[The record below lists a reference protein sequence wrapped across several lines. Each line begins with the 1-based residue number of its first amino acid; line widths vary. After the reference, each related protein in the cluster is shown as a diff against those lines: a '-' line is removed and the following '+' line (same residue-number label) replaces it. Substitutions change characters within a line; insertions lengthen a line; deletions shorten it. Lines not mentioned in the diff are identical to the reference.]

1 MQFFDNKITF
11 VNLRSCYQYPNVIC
25 LLSNRFDSI
34 WFCEHNH
41 HFHVLCLMNALKET
55 SFTLNVS
62 FLPLCPVSCHQPLSL
77 LFYSYHPLYNSFILY
92 LAFLCSYIHPRSF
105 FHMTFITPH
114 DVPVTT
120 LTSSTFPSFS
130 NFLWGTHSFLSLH
143 TSIHLSFA
151 SPLTLLLNRP
161 FGSPTL

>member
-1 MQFFDNKITF
+1 MFLFF
-11 VNLRSCYQYPNVIC
+11 RSVLSAVI
-25 LLSNRFDSI
+25 SRS
-34 WFCEHNH
+34 H
-41 HFHVLCLMNALKET
+41 
-55 SFTLNVS
+55 
-62 FLPLCPVSCHQPLSL
+62 
-77 LFYSYHPLYNSFILY
+77 FYSYHPLYNSFILY

-151 SPLTLLLNRP
+151 SPLTLLSTVPLVAQHYDSSNDLLIHLSLKLNGIWFCEHCYKLLIVVTTIYLWCP
-161 FGSPTL
+161 Y